1 MKTYCR
7 NGMIKNIPYIVD
19 AGEDFMI
26 QELENTSSNKYIYP
40 GDSINYTL
48 DGECVCLYD
57 TFRDIVFDNQ
67 DEYYREVCSLPILV
81 QEAGQNSDCSISADT
96 FEQWIRESKVP
107 NLYKH
112 LYLVD
117 CQFLVGTVQNLLC
130 ALEDTFIRYYKII
143 ASFEDDDRYRGDL
156 IDADGTIMRLSE
168 TATRAASMIET
179 YFTKA
184 YSILDIICKICYEIQ
199 FIQEDFDS
207 YKKIKS
213 ADILWGARKK
223 LTINN
228 TENTIFEKC
237 ELISTIEAIRNEI
250 VHNGTWELNPK
261 IFIRFENGQ
270 VQERFMLFPD
280 FTKGHLATVKSRK
293 HFFSSGIKINDI
305 LYQIHS
311 EFKRRVLTTV
321 ALINGRSI

>member
-1 MKTYCR
+1 M
-7 NGMIKNIPYIVD
+7 KNISYIVD
-19 AGEDFMI
+19 DDEDFMI
-26 QELENTSSNKYIYP
+26 QELENTLSNKYIYP

-57 TFRDIVFDNQ
+57 TFRDIIFDDQ
-67 DEYYREVCSLPILV
+67 DEYYGEVYSLPIWV
-81 QEAGQNSDCSISADT
+81 QDAGQNSDCSISADI

-130 ALEDTFIRYYKII
+130 ALEDTFIGYYKII

-156 IDADGTIMRLSE
+156 IDGDGTIMLLSE
-168 TATRAASMIET
+168 IATRAASMIET

-237 ELISTIEAIRNEI
+237 ELINTIEAIRNEI

-280 FTKGHLATVKSRK
+280 FKQGHLATVKSRK